1 MIAILGAGP
10 AGLTAAHELTRHGKP
25 CLVVEQ
31 GEQVGGLSRTVN
43 HNGYLF
49 DIGGH
54 RFYTAVPLVEKIWRD
69 TLGDDLITRPRLSRI
84 YYRNRFFHYP
94 LEPWDVIGGLGPV
107 EVVRC
112 ALSYSAARFRP
123 RGQEQN
129 FADWVTNRFGWR
141 LYEIFF
147 RTYTEKVWG
156 IPCTEI
162 GADWAAQRIR
172 GLSFGTLVKQ
182 TVLQGRKPV
191 RSLIREFLYP
201 RRGPGM
207 MWERMRKRVEEAG
220 ARVLTRH
227 AVEAVQVH
235 GGRVVAVRAGGETFA
250 VEGVI
255 STIPLRD
262 LLPLI
267 KPAPP
272 EEVLRAGAALRYRDF
287 LTVALMV
294 RGRDLFPD
302 NWIYIHEP
310 GVKVGRIQNYT
321 NWSPEMSPDPSM
333 SCLGMEYFCFE
344 GDGLW
349 TSSDEELSALARR
362 ELKTL
367 GLADVS
373 LVEGTAVLRVPKAY
387 PMYDHGY
394 QQHRAVIG
402 EWIRAAPN
410 LEAAGRNGL
419 HRYDN
424 QDHAMLSGILAARN
438 LMGGNFDLFAWH
450 QDSYLED
457 AESALVAEWEKLA
470 ATQPAVPV
478 PQAGGGDGGLR

>member
-10 AGLTAAHELTRHGKP
+10 AGLTAAYELTRVGKP
-25 CLVVEQ
+25 CVVLEQ

-54 RFYTAVPLVEKIWRD
+54 RFYTAVPMVEQIWRE
-69 TLGDDLITRPRLSRI
+69 TLGADLITRPRLSRI

-107 EVVRC
+107 EVFRC
-112 ALSYSAARFRP
+112 GLSYLAARFRT
-123 RGQEQN
+123 RGREHN
-129 FADWVTNRFGWR
+129 FAEWVTNRFGRR

-207 MWERMRKRVEEAG
+207 MWERMRERVEREG

-227 AVEAVQVH
+227 AVEVVEMRE
-235 GGRVVAVRAGGETFA
+235 GRVVAVRAGGERFA
-250 VEGVI
+250 VEGAI
-255 STIPLRD
+255 STIALRD

-267 KPAPP
+267 DPAPP

-367 GLADVS
+367 GLADAP
-373 LVEGTAVLRVPKAY
+373 LVEETAVLRVPKAY

-394 QQHRAVIG
+394 QQLRAVIG
-402 EWIRAAPN
+402 EWIRSTPN

-450 QDSYLED
+450 QDTYLED
-457 AESALVAEWEKLA
+457 AESVLAAEWEKLA
-470 ATQPAVPV
+470 AAQPAVPI
-478 PQAGGGDGGLR
+478 PQAGVGDGGAA